1 MTKTSLAAALFFL
14 LPAGVA
20 SAQGAP
26 TGAAKPNAAAK
37 PQPPEIVH
45 GFYSEFDFGAMKIL
59 GGDAGSN
66 SQAGVMA
73 GFAIGADVGRYLKVE
88 GRMLNSTMDGNG
100 KLYPQSGEPQ

>member
-1 MTKTSLAAALFFL
+1 MHRAQGPNGMTKTSLVTALLLL
-14 LPAGVA
+14 LPAGAA
-20 SAQGAP
+20 SAQAVPGGATTKP
-26 TGAAKPNAAAK
+26 TGTPAK

-88 GRMLNSTMDGNG
+88 GRMLN
-100 KLYPQSGEPQ
+100 